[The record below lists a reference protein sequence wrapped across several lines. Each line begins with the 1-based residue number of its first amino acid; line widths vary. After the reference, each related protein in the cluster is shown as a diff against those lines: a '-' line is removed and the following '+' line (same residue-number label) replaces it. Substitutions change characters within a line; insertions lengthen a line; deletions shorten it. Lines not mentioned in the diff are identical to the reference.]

1 MKQYSFA
8 NLLTPEEDLTVK
20 MDFEIAPI
28 KPSIELADLDKI
40 DIRVGTIV
48 SVETVE
54 GSEKLM
60 KLTVSFGDRQRVIL
74 AGLRQERA
82 DPKELEGKQALF
94 VVNLPPKKMRGL
106 ISEGMLFDIG
116 YADGL
121 TPVLAIPE
129 KQILDGA
136 RAG

>member
-1 MKQYSFA
+1 
-8 NLLTPEEDLTVK
+8 

-28 KPSIELADLDKI
+28 KPPIELADLDKI
-40 DIRVGTIV
+40 DIRVGTIG
-48 SVETVE
+48 SVEAVE
-54 GSEKLM
+54 GSKKLM
-60 KLTVSFGDRQRVIL
+60 MLKVSFGDRERVIL
-74 AGLRQERA
+74 AGLKQERA